1 MADITLQKYNFYNY
15 LGAVNIRLN
24 TEMPVPINY
33 IAELST
39 SSTVNIYLTN
49 NGFNY
54 FLIPEDEY
62 ENIYMNDNISG
73 LARGMTALKHTDFLR
88 SSYFKYTYVNNMH
101 TSYMNCFKLQGS
113 PLCGNKVKS
122 MYGAYFNDSNLSGNY
137 AIGKSVNNLIGSYY
151 NCQNLTNF
159 IITNTNAVM
168 MGDAFYNCV
177 NLTGVPFDA
186 DRTKSLLNT
195 FYNCYL
201 LNGKPSNCNN
211 AFITTNAYYNCPN
224 LYGTF
229 YWLYNK
235 ASQADVMNS
244 TNMFYGRNYSNKL
257 NIYVYNQRAVLNA
270 LVNYSDSYGNI
281 YGSTAPLEWTKMQDT
296 EGFDYYNNALTNT
309 NIYIIEDLSKYIEF
323 NFTGTIQTFV
333 VPTTGIY
340 QLETW
345 GAQGGSAHN
354 STTTT
359 NGGFGAYSTGQVRLN
374 RGDVLYIVVG
384 GQNGYGGGGSVGR

>member
-151 NCQNLTNF
+151 NCQN
-159 IITNTNAVM
+159 
-168 MGDAFYNCV
+168 
-177 NLTGVPFDA
+177 
-186 DRTKSLLNT
+186 
-195 FYNCYL
+195 
-201 LNGKPSNCNN
+201 
-211 AFITTNAYYNCPN
+211 
-224 LYGTF
+224 
-229 YWLYNK
+229 
-235 ASQADVMNS
+235 
-244 TNMFYGRNYSNKL
+244 
-257 NIYVYNQRAVLNA
+257 
-270 LVNYSDSYGNI
+270 
-281 YGSTAPLEWTKMQDT
+281 
-296 EGFDYYNNALTNT
+296 
-309 NIYIIEDLSKYIEF
+309 KYI
-323 NFTGTIQTFV
+323 
-333 VPTTGIY
+333 
-340 QLETW
+340 
-345 GAQGGSAHN
+345 
-354 STTTT
+354 
-359 NGGFGAYSTGQVRLN
+359 
-374 RGDVLYIVVG
+374 
-384 GQNGYGGGGSVGR
+384 